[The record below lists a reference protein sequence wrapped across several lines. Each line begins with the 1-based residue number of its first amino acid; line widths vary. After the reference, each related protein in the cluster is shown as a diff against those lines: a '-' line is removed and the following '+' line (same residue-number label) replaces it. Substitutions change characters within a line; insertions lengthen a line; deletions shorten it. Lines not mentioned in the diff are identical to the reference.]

1 MVTTQ
6 TPLSINIIPLQ
17 YADIPIV
24 SRNTASAFAV
34 DPHTLVKQL
43 GKGGYDMYAIS
54 SSGFL
59 KNLGKKN
66 YMHFKAV
73 SVDPTTNDDTGET
86 ILGHISWAFRGVSD
100 QELDKMP
107 RRGLDDQLLPPN
119 TAEETIVTAVEEENI
134 TTAAA
139 TVADDEEATNK
150 IQRLHDLEDE
160 DMQAWMSSIVPPG
173 PCIFVTGLI
182 VAPSY
187 QSRGVGSRLLQK
199 LNETADAM
207 GLCVWVHSSHQAY
220 RAYHTAGFEVTR
232 VLELD
237 LDEWAT
243 RGPREDEAVMG
254 DLNLDGFLD
263 GTRQGGELGGNGLEE
278 GEQGQRKWGRYIIR
292 YLKREPRFAASSV

>member
-1 MVTTQ
+1 MVATQ
-6 TPLSINIIPLQ
+6 TPLPIKIMPLQ

-59 KNLGKKN
+59 DNLGKKN

-73 SVDPTTNDDTGET
+73 SVDPTTNNTGET

-100 QELDKMP
+100 EELDKMP
-107 RRGLDDQLLPPN
+107 RPGLDDQLLPATTPDAAIN
-119 TAEETIVTAVEEENI
+119 TIVTTAEDEN
-134 TTAAA
+134 TT
-139 TVADDEEATNK
+139 ADDEETTNKNNNK

-160 DMQAWMSSIVPPG
+160 DMQTWMSSIIPPG
-173 PCIFVTGLI
+173 SCIFVTGLI
-182 VAPSY
+182 VAPGY

-220 RAYHTAGFEVTR
+220 RAYHKAGFEVTR
-232 VLELD
+232 ILELD
-237 LDEWAT
+237 LDEYAT

-254 DLNLDGFLD
+254 DLNL
-263 GTRQGGELGGNGLEE
+263 E
-278 GEQGQRKWGRYIIR
+278 GKWGRYIIR
-292 YLKREPRFAASSV
+292 YLKREPRYPASSV

>member
-1 MVTTQ
+1 MVATQ
-6 TPLSINIIPLQ
+6 PPLPINIMPLQ

-59 KNLGKKN
+59 DNLGKKN

-86 ILGHISWAFRGVSD
+86 TILGHISWAFRGVSD

-107 RRGLDDQLLPPN
+107 RPHQPPI
-119 TAEETIVTAVEEENI
+119 TAEEATNTIVTVAAEDENTT

-139 TVADDEEATNK
+139 AVADDEEATNK

-182 VAPSY
+182 VAPGY

-220 RAYHTAGFEVTR
+220 RAYHKAGFEVTR

-254 DLNLDGFLD
+254 DLNLD

-292 YLKREPRFAASSV
+292 YLKREPRFPASSV